1 MYRKQCHLV
10 LHQTI
15 KYLRI
20 NVARELEDPY
30 SENCRTLMKEIENKN
45 KWKDTSCTWN

>member
-1 MYRKQCHLV
+1 MYRKQYHLL

-30 SENCRTLMKEIENKN
+30 SENCRSLMKKIEDTNK
-45 KWKDTSCTWN
+45 T